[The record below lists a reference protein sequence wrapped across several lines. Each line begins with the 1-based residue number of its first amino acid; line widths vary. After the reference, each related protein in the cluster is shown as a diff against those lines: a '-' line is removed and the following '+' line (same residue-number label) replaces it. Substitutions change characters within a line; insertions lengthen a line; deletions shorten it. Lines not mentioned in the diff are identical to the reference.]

1 MTREAKGG
9 GVGDT
14 GTRREMSSN
23 LGKEPLAKKYRTK
36 TTTTGLFFAEYKH
49 THIDISTLLTHI
61 TNSNRVSVR
70 KKIIINVLSEGVVED
85 QFSER
90 TISGLNHLLL
100 RSDFKLVNR

>member
-1 MTREAKGG
+1 MQNINT
-9 GVGDT
+9 
-14 GTRREMSSN
+14 
-23 LGKEPLAKKYRTK
+23 
-36 TTTTGLFFAEYKH
+36 H
-49 THIDISTLLTHI
+49 THIDISTLLTHT

-100 RSDFKLVNR
+100 RSDFKLANR